1 MIEARAIGT
10 AVVCSVVLCAVGLL
24 GPTGAAAVLV
34 ALPLPSLVLTGIY
47 GTMAALLSAALT
59 AVLVGSAL
67 GTDAAC
73 FYLALAGIPVAVTVW
88 ALQHG
93 YRIETV
99 VALAVAVLVGTLAGL
114 FLASYGSVAA
124 LQSAIAGAWTNS
136 FDRAIEL
143 YRTLGMP
150 EDQLMDIES
159 QRAEF
164 DQGLLPLF
172 PAVAILVSAAVWLV
186 NLRFSSRWVPWP
198 QLQNLKQW
206 QAPPWLIWTL
216 IVSGFAMFFPHPVVA
231 VVARNLFIVV
241 LAGYFCQGL
250 AIVSY
255 FLQRLGLPPGL
266 RVASYLLIGLQ
277 EIVAGVVLA
286 LGVFDFWGNFRRLGV
301 PSVDADTE

>member
-1 MIEARAIGT
+1 
-10 AVVCSVVLCAVGLL
+10 
-24 GPTGAAAVLV
+24 
-34 ALPLPSLVLTGIY
+34 
-47 GTMAALLSAALT
+47 
-59 AVLVGSAL
+59 
-67 GTDAAC
+67 
-73 FYLALAGIPVAVTVW
+73 
-88 ALQHG
+88 
-93 YRIETV
+93 
-99 VALAVAVLVGTLAGL
+99 
-114 FLASYGSVAA
+114 
-124 LQSAIAGAWTNS
+124 
-136 FDRAIEL
+136 
-143 YRTLGMP
+143 
-150 EDQLMDIES
+150 MDIES

-255 FLQRLGLPPGL
+255 FLQRLALPPGL